1 MTLEWGKCLTQAP
14 VLACKWEKVIQMR
27 LPWSEVRCTLPNSH
41 SGDIIVLLIY
51 SCSFHT
57 PPSSFRRCLM
67 RATVR
72 AVLPVLLVLSLF
84 SSTAITPR
92 SSLAPAVEAAH
103 TSHSD
108 SDPTEPWLSSYLLAA
123 GAPSLNDAEAVV
135 YCGVLGS
142 LAAVPGVLSTAPGRL
157 SGGEHERRF
166 GVYQMTVAHRQLY
179 LSSGVNSF
187 AALSSGFRNLLGSSC
202 AEDQGLRGLAR
213 AVTLNTFV

>member
-1 MTLEWGKCLTQAP
+1 
-14 VLACKWEKVIQMR
+14 
-27 LPWSEVRCTLPNSH
+27 
-41 SGDIIVLLIY
+41 
-51 SCSFHT
+51 
-57 PPSSFRRCLM
+57 M

-166 GVYQMTVAHRQLY
+166 GVYQMTVAHRQLS
-179 LSSGVNSF
+179 LSSGWNLVSIPVSPLSTVISQTLYPVEGKCDLAYAYFASDADDPWKKYNTAAPSF
-187 AALSSGFRNLLGSSC
+187 LNDLTEIGPGWGYWIRVS
-202 AEDQGLRGLAR
+202 EDCVAR
-213 AVTLNTFV
+213 VE